1 MENKAVKISSA
12 LLIFFPH
19 IDIATRE
26 QKQNQKQ
33 YLKDLE
39 ELMIPILCFWA
50 HVLFNVPINIL
61 SVLSFVIFYCYSN
74 CEIHNKK
81 PWSKTKS
88 CDQAEF

>member
-26 QKQNQKQ
+26 QEQNQKQ

-39 ELMIPILCFWA
+39 ELMI
-50 HVLFNVPINIL
+50 
-61 SVLSFVIFYCYSN
+61 
-74 CEIHNKK
+74 
-81 PWSKTKS
+81 
-88 CDQAEF
+88 